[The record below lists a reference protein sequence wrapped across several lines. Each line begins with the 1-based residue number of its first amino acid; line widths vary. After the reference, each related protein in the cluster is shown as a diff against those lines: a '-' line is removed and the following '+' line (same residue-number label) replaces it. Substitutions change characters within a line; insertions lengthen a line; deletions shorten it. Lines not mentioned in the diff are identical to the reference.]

1 MFNVELRAGAAFG
14 PSRLN
19 AVSGV
24 EMKETMSMKD
34 DEIPLRCKAVGGD
47 IEMGIGMKVLAFA
60 AENHP
65 DFWDGESDM
74 DVPNIK
80 ITDVQE
86 FALEV
91 ARAIN
96 DEAED
101 GSTLLTRMLD
111 AAIAKAVEDGCDGVD
126 HDA

>member
-1 MFNVELRAGAAFG
+1 MSIKAD
-14 PSRLN
+14 
-19 AVSGV
+19 
-24 EMKETMSMKD
+24 EM
-34 DEIPLRCKAVGGD
+34 PLRCKAVGGD
-47 IEMGIGMKVLAFA
+47 IEMGIGMKVLGFA

-65 DFWDGESDM
+65 DFWDGESGI

-80 ITDVQE
+80 ITDRQE
-86 FALEV
+86 FARSV
-91 ARAIN
+91 ADAIN

-111 AAIAKAVEDGCDGVD
+111 AAIAKAVEDGCDGVE

>member
-1 MFNVELRAGAAFG
+1 MADKN
-14 PSRLN
+14 
-19 AVSGV
+19 
-24 EMKETMSMKD
+24 EM
-34 DEIPLRCKAVGGD
+34 PLRCKAVGGD

-65 DFWDGESDM
+65 DFWDGESGI

-111 AAIAKAVEDGCDGVD
+111 EAIAKAVEDGCDGVD

>member
-1 MFNVELRAGAAFG
+1 
-14 PSRLN
+14 
-19 AVSGV
+19 
-24 EMKETMSMKD
+24 MSIKD
-34 DEIPLRCKAVGGD
+34 DQMPLRCKAVGGD
-47 IEMGIGMKVLAFA
+47 IEMGVGMNVLAFA

-65 DFWDGESDM
+65 DFWDGESGL

-80 ITDVQE
+80 ITDRQE
-86 FALEV
+86 FARAV
-91 ARAIN
+91 ADAIN

-126 HDA
+126 HDGA

>member
-1 MFNVELRAGAAFG
+1 
-14 PSRLN
+14 
-19 AVSGV
+19 
-24 EMKETMSMKD
+24 MSIKD
-34 DEIPLRCKAVGGD
+34 DEMPLRCDAVGSG
-47 IEMGIGMKVLAFA
+47 IEMGIGMKVLGFA

-65 DFWDGESDM
+65 DFWDGESGL

-86 FALEV
+86 FALAV
-91 ARAIN
+91 AEAIN

-111 AAIAKAVEDGCDGVD
+111 AAIAKAVEDGCEGVD
-126 HDA
+126 HNA

>member
-1 MFNVELRAGAAFG
+1 MSKND
-14 PSRLN
+14 
-19 AVSGV
+19 
-24 EMKETMSMKD
+24 EM
-34 DEIPLRCKAVGGD
+34 PLRCKATGGD
-47 IEMGIGMKVLAFA
+47 IEIGIGMKVLAFA
-60 AENHP
+60 AANHP
-65 DFWDGESDM
+65 DFWDGESGI

-91 ARAIN
+91 AHAIN

-111 AAIAKAVEDGCDGVD
+111 AAIAKAVESGCDGVD